1 MVRSFLKGRKILS
14 RPEESSRRL
23 KNSGLFA
30 FSLALSLIAGL
41 SSSWGSETETFKK
54 ADSGKE
60 ITVRAGDVIRI
71 ELQQAGATGY
81 LWDPHDL
88 DTEHF
93 EVVCVETRAAVTPE
107 ITGAPVVKIW
117 SIKGLKEGKSE
128 MRFFYYRPWKDIKN
142 ALDQFVLKV
151 RILK

>member
-1 MVRSFLKGRKILS
+1 
-14 RPEESSRRL
+14 L

-30 FSLALSLIAGL
+30 FSLTLYLIADF

-81 LWDPHDL
+81 LWEPHDL

-93 EVVCVETRAAVTPE
+93 KVVSMETREDVGSE
-107 ITGAPVVKIW
+107 ITGAPVVRIW
-117 SIKGLKEGKSE
+117 SIKALKKGKSE
-128 MRFFYYRPWKDIKN
+128 LRFFYYRPWKG
-142 ALDQFVLKV
+142 
-151 RILK
+151 